1 MRFFKNT
8 NELSISIPGKF
19 AKPIIIEGNTFVF
32 FHEFEILLLKNE
44 NLSHDSMYICF
55 LKANH
60 ATGYINC

>member
-19 AKPIIIEGNTFVF
+19 AKPMIIEGNTFVF
-32 FHEFEILLLKNE
+32 FDEFEILLQKNE
-44 NLSHDSMYICF
+44 NGSTYFCF
-55 LKANH
+55 LKANN